1 MKDVVGVR
9 DAAPIRRATRTHQTR
24 WRMAALPYLFIAP
37 AVVLVA
43 VIVLYPLGYSFRL
56 SFMEWNTAKVG
67 SFPVFIGLRNFARAL
82 QDERFHA
89 AIKTSL
95 TYGIM
100 AIIAEQ
106 LLAFPLAL
114 VLNGDIKGMR
124 VITSIFIIP
133 TVLAPLGVGVLWRL
147 LYNPDFSPFNWV
159 FRQLGLGSGPMW
171 VGDPKLALASV
182 TAVEVWRST
191 PFVMLSLLAG
201 LKSMPSEPYEAA
213 AIDGANALQTF
224 RYLTLPFLS
233 PVIVVVLIFRTMGVL
248 NTFDLVYVLTGGGPG
263 GLTEVIGLYVFKTGF
278 KYFRVT
284 YASAL
289 SWVLMGA
296 TGLLSAAFITL
307 MNRQIE
313 V

>member
-1 MKDVVGVR
+1 MNDLAGVR
-9 DAAPIRRATRTHQTR
+9 YVAPVPRTTRTHQMG
-24 WRMAALPYLFIAP
+24 WRRAALPYLFIAP

-43 VIVLYPLGYSFRL
+43 VIVLFPLGYSFWL

-67 SFPVFIGLRNFARAL
+67 TVPVFIGLRNYAKAF

-95 TYGIM
+95 TYGVL
-100 AIIAEQ
+100 ALIAEQ

-114 VLNGDIKGMR
+114 VLNSDIKGMR
-124 VITSIFIIP
+124 IITSIFIIP
-133 TVLAPLGVGVLWRL
+133 TILAPIGVGVLWRL
-147 LYNPDFSPFNWV
+147 LYNPDVSPFNWMIRV
-159 FRQLGLGSGPMW
+159 LGLGSGPMW
-171 VGDPKLALASV
+171 VGDAKIALACVS
-182 TAVEVWRST
+182 AVEVWRST
-191 PFVMLSLLAG
+191 PFVMLCLLAG

-213 AIDGANALQTF
+213 SIDGANALQTF